1 MGEERLRHLHSQVVR
16 KVDKDVKIISNKIQQ
31 NRQIFSRSCSLF
43 LFYVTVDNL
52 AAVQTWFLGGL

>member
-31 NRQIFSRSCSLF
+31 NKQIFSCSYSIF
-43 LFYVTVDNL
+43 CDC
-52 AAVQTWFLGGL
+52 